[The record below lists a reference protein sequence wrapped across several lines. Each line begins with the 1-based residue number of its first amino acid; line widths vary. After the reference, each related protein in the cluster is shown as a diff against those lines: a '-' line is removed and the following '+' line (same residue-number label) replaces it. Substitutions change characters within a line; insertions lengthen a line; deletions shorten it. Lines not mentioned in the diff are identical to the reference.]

1 MLEEH
6 IVFVF
11 APFAESTRF
20 AEKKNREKENHV

>member
-20 AEKKNREKENHV
+20 AEKKTERENHV